1 MLIGNWTEMTG
12 FGFGFSHW
20 IFFAVMVAV
29 VLYPIG
35 RILGRIGLSPF
46 WSVVAMIPF
55 VNLIALW
62 VLAFSDWPR
71 DVGKRAT

>member
-1 MLIGNWTEMTG
+1 MMMDGWTGMAG
-12 FGFGFSHW
+12 YGLGHW
-20 IFFAVMVAV
+20 LVFVVMVAV

-46 WSVVAMIPF
+46 WSFLAVIPL

-62 VLAFSDWPR
+62 VLAFSDWPGTSS
-71 DVGKRAT
+71 DTQST